1 MPPVQRGPRQHDP
14 TWNGDERHA
23 PVHVEDLLA
32 LDREQSREDTFGQ
45 AGAEDDLERAD
56 TR

>member
-1 MPPVQRGPRQHDP
+1 MIRRGM
-14 TWNGDERHA
+14 GDGRHA
-23 PVHVEDLLA
+23 PVHVENLLA

-45 AGAEDDLERAD
+45 AGAEDDLERTD